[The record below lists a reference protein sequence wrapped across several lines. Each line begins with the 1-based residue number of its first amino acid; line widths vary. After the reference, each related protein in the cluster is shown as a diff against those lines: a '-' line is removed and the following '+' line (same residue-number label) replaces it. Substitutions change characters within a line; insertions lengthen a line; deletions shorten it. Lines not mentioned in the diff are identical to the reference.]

1 MAAGG
6 GRPPDSALQA
16 GLRAGFERRPI
27 DDRDDAPLD
36 RDHPL
41 LLKLGHRPGHGLATG
56 ADHLGD
62 RLMREL
68 LHERRRFTRVGVLEQ
83 HLCDAPRHVEQHET
97 ANGPVCL
104 SEPPC
109 QLYQESPGHLRVLLD
124 LTPEVGAAE
133 NQQTG
138 GLRGDHMRRP
148 GTPVDKRQLP
158 EVFSDPQDVENHF
171 APIVADEHD
180 LHLAGSDHK
189 ERVTGITGRE
199 DHRVLGEPLLTRQL
213 GEAADGAPVQFTE
226 QWNGRQKIRDPVQ
239 RHAHHRWREA
249 EWGRTEGH
257 HKSPRSVYLSVIPAP
272 RVRGGAGLHR
282 TYRQAFVA
290 GHVPRRAPNHASSY
304 LRCMLTHLR
313 DRMAEAL
320 MRATEVEQ
328 LLADPETTRDAA
340 RLASLGREHSRLAEV
355 VRTATRL
362 QKAEQ
367 ELADARELANGDDP
381 DFAAE
386 ARSEMARL
394 EAECAELEKAMLPLL
409 IPRDPLDDRP
419 AIVEI
424 RAGTGGDEAGLFAG
438 DLVRMYTRF
447 IERRGW
453 RIEPIAYSEGTLG
466 GIKESVFKVAG
477 DGAFGVLRWES
488 GVHRVQRVPATESQG
503 RIHTSAATVAV
514 LPEADEVDLRIEDK
528 DLRIDVFRSSGP
540 GGQSVNTTDSAVR
553 ITHIPSGIVV
563 SQQDQKSQLQNKLKA
578 MEVLRARLLDL
589 RLSEQEAE
597 RSRMRKSQVST
608 GDRSA
613 KIRTYNFPQG
623 RVTDHRVG
631 VTLYDIDRVMD
642 GDITPFLDALALA
655 NAEEKLSA

>member
-1 MAAGG
+1 
-6 GRPPDSALQA
+6 
-16 GLRAGFERRPI
+16 
-27 DDRDDAPLD
+27 
-36 RDHPL
+36 
-41 LLKLGHRPGHGLATG
+41 
-56 ADHLGD
+56 
-62 RLMREL
+62 
-68 LHERRRFTRVGVLEQ
+68 
-83 HLCDAPRHVEQHET
+83 
-97 ANGPVCL
+97 
-104 SEPPC
+104 
-109 QLYQESPGHLRVLLD
+109 
-124 LTPEVGAAE
+124 
-133 NQQTG
+133 
-138 GLRGDHMRRP
+138 
-148 GTPVDKRQLP
+148 
-158 EVFSDPQDVENHF
+158 
-171 APIVADEHD
+171 
-180 LHLAGSDHK
+180 
-189 ERVTGITGRE
+189 
-199 DHRVLGEPLLTRQL
+199 
-213 GEAADGAPVQFTE
+213 
-226 QWNGRQKIRDPVQ
+226 
-239 RHAHHRWREA
+239 
-249 EWGRTEGH
+249 
-257 HKSPRSVYLSVIPAP
+257 
-272 RVRGGAGLHR
+272 
-282 TYRQAFVA
+282 
-290 GHVPRRAPNHASSY
+290 
-304 LRCMLTHLR
+304 MLTHLR

-320 MRATEVEQ
+320 VRATEVEQ

-340 RLASLGREHSRLAEV
+340 RLASLGREHRRLAEV
-355 VRTATRL
+355 VSKANRL
-362 QKAEQ
+362 HKAEQ
-367 ELADARELANGDDP
+367 ELADARDMAGGDDP

-386 ARSEMARL
+386 ARAEAIRL
-394 EAECAELEKAMLPLL
+394 EVECAELEKAMLPLL

-514 LPEADEVDLRIEDK
+514 LPEADELDLRIEDK

-553 ITHIPSGIVV
+553 LTHIPSGIVV

-631 VTLYDIDRVMD
+631 LTLYDIDRVMD

-655 NAEEKLSA
+655 NAEEKLGA